1 MHGFARKIEYNTT
14 VFAVVNGEKTMKISA
29 NSRYFL
35 TISYIFM
42 LIYKVL
48 LAGQYLYSVP
58 NHFPVLLLFPFSVIL
73 AAADFILIFILFRML
88 DFANKFNLLPK
99 LYFAFFVVGGVFL
112 LYNFSIFQYFRGFT
126 DCGLSRFL
134 VYGSSE
140 LTKYFTFSLN
150 PFLAGII
157 ISYFT
162 SLVLMFISAIK
173 KKPCLIKPFSDRVVH
188 ILLAVNIV
196 FSLIPAFLPFE
207 ETVGLEKSP
216 LFEYFSTHI
225 LSSYYLDVNKEV
237 EPAEYPGIAD
247 EKENFPKVEFDFGA
261 TKGKNVIVVVIESTA
276 FEKTPLGGDSRSN
289 LLFLTDLS
297 KKSIS
302 FISHR
307 TVFPATTRS
316 ILSLFC
322 SNNPGTDYE
331 SVTRITD
338 SFDCISVFDVFRK
351 NGYST
356 SFFSPVLLDFDSFEN
371 LKAIK
376 RIDHVF
382 EPSEIIRNG
391 TFKRQFGTETAI
403 EEEIVQDD
411 FFNYIQS
418 VKSEGKPFFALY
430 FPYWTHAPYEVPF
443 EDTSKLGHLERY
455 YKSQEYMNEKMKE
468 FLNKLEKENVLENS
482 IVVFT
487 SDHGEGFGRKVGNF
501 IHPNYLWDENL
512 HVPFLIYAKGITDA
526 APQTITNP
534 TTVLDVSPTL
544 AALAGIEP
552 AESWI
557 GNNMF
562 EGKTKPVF
570 IYTRAMNLHSG
581 ILDGNRKFFFNHIT
595 GKNYYFDLKT
605 DPLENNNL
613 AGTLDEK
620 RLESLIKFI
629 NYKNYEINR
638 NVETF
643 HETSPHD

>member
-1 MHGFARKIEYNTT
+1 
-14 VFAVVNGEKTMKISA
+14 MKRLRISI

-42 LIYKVL
+42 LIYKIL
-48 LAGQYLYSVP
+48 LAGQYLCFVS
-58 NHFPVLLLFPFSVIL
+58 NHHPILFFPPFSVIL
-73 AAADFILIFILFRML
+73 SAADFIFLFIFFRICDFFSKSKLLNWFYSLLFL
-88 DFANKFNLLPK
+88 SSVI
-99 LYFAFFVVGGVFL
+99 FFFYDVAL
-112 LYNFSIFQYFRGFT
+112 FQYFRAFNN
-126 DCGLSRFL
+126 
-134 VYGSSE
+134 YG
-140 LTKYFTFSLN
+140 LTK
-150 PFLAGII
+150 FLAYSSGEISRYVVYSMNVFFVGII
-157 ISYFT
+157 LSYFIA
-162 SLVLMFISAIK
+162 LALMLISAIK
-173 KKPCLIKPFSDRVVH
+173 KNPCLIKPFSDRVVH
-188 ILLAVNIV
+188 ILLSVNIV
-196 FSLIPAFLPFE
+196 FCIVTAFLPFE

-216 LFEYFSTHI
+216 LFEYFSTHV

-237 EPAEYPGIAD
+237 EPAEYPGIST
-247 EKENFPKVEFDFGA
+247 EKENFPKVDFDFSA
-261 TKGKNVIVVVIESTA
+261 TKGKNVIVVIIESTA

-316 ILSLFC
+316 ILALFC

-338 SFDCISVFDVFRK
+338 SFDCVSIFDVFEK
-351 NGYST
+351 NGYVA

-376 RIDHVF
+376 RLDHVF
-382 EPSEIIRNG
+382 EPSKVIESG

-411 FFNYIQS
+411 FFNYIQT
-418 VKSEGKPFFALY
+418 VKSRKKPFFALY

-455 YKSQEYMNEKMKE
+455 YKSQEYMNVKMEE
-468 FLNKLEKENVLENS
+468 FLDKLEEENILENS

-526 APQTITNP
+526 QPQTITNP
-534 TTVLDVSPTL
+534 TTVLDVAPTL
-544 AALAGIEP
+544 AKLAGIEP
-552 AESWI
+552 EKSWI

-562 EGKTKPVF
+562 DGITKPVF

-581 ILDGNRKFFFNHIT
+581 ILDGNRKFFFNHVT
-595 GKNYYFDLKT
+595 GKNYYFDLRN
-605 DPLENNNL
+605 DPLEEHNL
-613 AGTLDEK
+613 VDTLDKE
-620 RLESLIKFI
+620 RLENLIKFI
-629 NYKNYEINR
+629 NYKNFEINR
-638 NVETF
+638 AVK
-643 HETSPHD
+643 TSH

>member
-1 MHGFARKIEYNTT
+1 MERLSDK
-14 VFAVVNGEKTMKISA
+14 MKISA

-48 LAGQYLYSVP
+48 LAGQYLYFVP
-58 NHFPVLLLFPFSVIL
+58 NHHPILFFPPLSLIL
-73 AAADFILIFILFRML
+73 ASADFIFLFIFFKICDFFSKSKLLSWFYSLLFL
-88 DFANKFNLLPK
+88 SSVI
-99 LYFAFFVVGGVFL
+99 FFFYDVAL
-112 LYNFSIFQYFRGFT
+112 FQYFRKFNN
-126 DCGLSRFL
+126 
-134 VYGSSE
+134 YG
-140 LTKYFTFSLN
+140 LTK
-150 PFLAGII
+150 FLAYSSGEISRYVVYSMNIFFVGII
-157 ISYFT
+157 LSYFA
-162 SLVLMFISAIK
+162 SLALMLLCAAK
-173 KKPCLIKPFSDRVVH
+173 KKTYLIKPFSDKALQ
-188 ILLAVNIV
+188 ILLVLNIIS
-196 FSLIPAFLPFE
+196 FSVLQFLPFE
-207 ETVGLEKSP
+207 ETVDLEKSP
-216 LFEYFSTHI
+216 VFEYFSTRI
-225 LSSYYLDVNKEV
+225 LSSYYLNVNKEV
-237 EPAEYPGIAD
+237 ESAEYPEIAD
-247 EKENFPKVEFDFGA
+247 EKENFPKIDFDFSQ
-261 TKGKNVIVVVIESTA
+261 TKGKNIIVVVIESTA
-276 FEKTPLGGDSRSN
+276 FEKNPLGGDKKSN
-289 LLFLTDLS
+289 LAFLTDLS
-297 KKSIS
+297 KKSLH
-302 FISHR
+302 FVSHR

-316 ILSLFC
+316 ILALFC

-331 SVTRITD
+331 SVTRITA

-371 LKAIK
+371 LKAIN

-382 EPSEIIRNG
+382 EPLEIIRNG

-534 TTVLDVSPTL
+534 TTVLDVAPTL
-544 AALAGIEP
+544 AALTGIEP
-552 AESWI
+552 EKSWI

-562 EGKTKPVF
+562 DGITKPVF

-581 ILDGNRKFFFNHIT
+581 ILDGNRKFFFNHVT
-595 GKNYYFDLKT
+595 GENYYFDLKN

-613 AGTLDEK
+613 ADTLDTD
-620 RLESLIKFI
+620 RLKQLRKYIE
-629 NYKNYEINR
+629 YKNFELNR
-638 NVETF
+638 NVK
-643 HETSPHD
+643 TSH

>member
-534 TTVLDVSPTL
+534 TTVLDVAPTL
-544 AALAGIEP
+544 AALTGIEP
-552 AESWI
+552 EKSWV

-562 EGKTKPVF
+562 EGKTSPVF

-581 ILDGNRKFFFNHIT
+581 ILDGNRKFFFNHVT
-595 GKNYYFDLKT
+595 GKNYYFDLKN
-605 DPLENNNL
+605 DPLEEHNL
-613 AGTLDEK
+613 ADTLDKEH
-620 RLESLIKFI
+620 LENLIKFI
-629 NYKNYEINR
+629 NYKNFEINR
-638 NVETF
+638 
-643 HETSPHD
+643 DLRK